1 MAQHRHKRETNA
13 RRPKA
18 IQVAG
23 PIAIMATVS
32 AVSLGVLTA
41 TPRADE
47 FLAASSSGATAQS
60 STVTSVDRSDIV
72 SRSESRLLARKEAKR
87 EAKREVR
94 REAKQLKLATR
105 RAIRRADTKMWTT
118 AELNLWSGPEKQA
131 DKVGVLDGIEKVL
144 ITGRKDNGRVEVVI
158 KDQSSWVTAGYL
170 SKKKPETGSHAGRH
184 LHQRLVGVQRRA
196 TGVVLVHEAV
206 CANFPQITS
215 YGTFRGDGEHAQGRA
230 VDMMI
235 SGETGWQV
243 ADFLRANYAA
253 LDIEIHHLLPA
264 TSGPWTVRRG
274 LARRCPTAGRS
285 PPTTTTTCTSLSTD
299 TAGAPTRCGERAA
312 QSVTEQRESLDR
324 FIAGDQPHMPRRD
337 AVAPNRHG
345 RCGHLVLEQPPREL
359 GASSP
364 DASASKRAH
373 RPPCAEYR
381 GRPSHCRTS
390 SRCRRSHSATATRT
404 SSSPRRIAAAA
415 PICPKPLTQI
425 AL

>member
-1 MAQHRHKRETNA
+1 VAQHRHKRETNA

-60 STVTSVDRSDIV
+60 STVTSDDRSDIV
-72 SRSESRLLARKEAKR
+72 SRSESRLLARKESKR
-87 EAKREVR
+87 KEAKREVR

-105 RAIRRADTKMWTT
+105 RAVRRADTKMWTT

-158 KDQSSWVTAGYL
+158 KDQARWVTAGYL
-170 SKKKPETGSHAGRH
+170 SKKKPETGPTLGGTCTNGSS
-184 LHQRLVGVQRRA
+184 VSSGVN

-230 VDMMI
+230 VDVMI

-253 LDIEIHHLLPA
+253 LDIEYIIYA
-264 TSGPWTVRRG
+264 QNIWSV
-274 LARRCPTAGRS
+274 
-285 PPTTTTTCTSLSTD
+285 
-299 TAGAPTRCGERAA
+299 ERAGEGWRSMSDRGSITA
-312 QSVTEQRESLDR
+312 NHYDHVHVT
-324 FIAGDQPHMPRRD
+324 
-337 AVAPNRHG
+337 V
-345 RCGHLVLEQPPREL
+345 
-359 GASSP
+359 
-364 DASASKRAH
+364 
-373 RPPCAEYR
+373 Y
-381 GRPSHCRTS
+381 
-390 SRCRRSHSATATRT
+390 
-404 SSSPRRIAAAA
+404 
-415 PICPKPLTQI
+415 
-425 AL
+425 

>member
-1 MAQHRHKRETNA
+1 VAQHRHKRETNA

-47 FLAASSSGATAQS
+47 FLAASSSGADALS
-60 STVTSVDRSDIV
+60 STVTTDDRSEIV

-87 EAKREVR
+87 EVR
-94 REAKQLKLATR
+94 REVKQEKRATL

-118 AELNLWSGPEKQA
+118 AELNLWSGPEKKA

-144 ITGRKDNGRVEVVI
+144 LTGRKDKGRVEVVI
-158 KDQSSWVTAGYL
+158 KDEARWVTAGYF
-170 SKKKPETGSHAGRH
+170 SKKKPETGPTLGGTCTNGSS
-184 LHQRLVGVQRRA
+184 VPSGVH

-230 VDMMI
+230 VDVMI

-253 LDIEIHHLLPA
+253 LDIEYIIYAQNIWSVERGGEGWRSMSDRGSITANHYDHVHV
-264 TSGPWTVRRG
+264 TV
-274 LARRCPTAGRS
+274 
-285 PPTTTTTCTSLSTD
+285 
-299 TAGAPTRCGERAA
+299 
-312 QSVTEQRESLDR
+312 
-324 FIAGDQPHMPRRD
+324 
-337 AVAPNRHG
+337 
-345 RCGHLVLEQPPREL
+345 
-359 GASSP
+359 
-364 DASASKRAH
+364 
-373 RPPCAEYR
+373 Y
-381 GRPSHCRTS
+381 
-390 SRCRRSHSATATRT
+390 
-404 SSSPRRIAAAA
+404 
-415 PICPKPLTQI
+415 
-425 AL
+425 